1 MMMNTKK
8 GTEMIWIIIWMVLG
22 LIVLILVL
30 GMVTGKIR
38 LFGKAGTELEEG
50 TKARICG
57 NLGGNCQSVDSCG
70 ANREFTAPAAGWID
84 CPAPD
89 KCCKA

>member
-1 MMMNTKK
+1 MTPKNKK

-38 LFGKAGTELEEG
+38 LFGQAGTELETG
-50 TKARICG
+50 TKARLCS
-57 NLGGNCQSVDSCG
+57 NLGGSCQSVASCAKG
-70 ANREFTAPAAGWID
+70 EFPTPAAGWID

-89 KCCKA
+89 RCCKA